1 LIVESDPGM
10 REDLRSLIRSEPDIE
25 IVGEVDSAR
34 HAIDSVRRLMPDVV
48 LLDIELPGMNG
59 IEVVRSY
66 GVERFPIVIFI
77 AGHDRYAADAFQVN
91 AFDYVVKPLT
101 DRRLHATLNRVRRY
115 LRRERFQELSER
127 LETLLAEVRDARN
140 YQRHLGIRSHGQVLI
155 LNVDEIDWVEADAK
169 YSSVHTRDAAHRVRE
184 SISRIEMR
192 LDPERF
198 VRIHRSAIVNLD
210 RVVEVLSSAGSPS
223 VILKDGTRVPMSRS
237 QRLRVI
243 GFASEEA

>member
-1 LIVESDPGM
+1 
-10 REDLRSLIRSEPDIE
+10 
-25 IVGEVDSAR
+25 
-34 HAIDSVRRLMPDVV
+34 MPDVV

-77 AGHDRYAADAFQVN
+77 AGHDRHAADAFQLN
-91 AFDYVVKPLT
+91 AFDYLVKPLT
-101 DRRLHATLNRVRRY
+101 HRRLHATLDRVRRY

-127 LETLLAEVRDARN
+127 LEALLAEVRDARS
-140 YQRHLGIRSHGQVLI
+140 YQRHLGIRSRGQVLI
-155 LNVDEIDWVEADAK
+155 LHVDEIDWVEADAK
-169 YSSVHTRDAAHRVRE
+169 YCSVHTRDAVHRVRE
-184 SISRIEMR
+184 SISRLEMR

-237 QRLRVI
+237 QRLRLI
-243 GFASEEA
+243 GFAGQET